1 MATYEIG
8 FVSNNWFK
16 EVHGKPAYVE
26 DGFCEHRL
34 DLKRCRENLRRR
46 NLSSSNRD
54 LVGF

>member
-26 DGFCEHRL
+26 DGFCEHQL
-34 DLKRCRENLRRR
+34 ENINSLKHFF
-46 NLSSSNRD
+46 LSRD
-54 LVGF
+54 HPFKTSAFF

>member
-34 DLKRCRENLRRR
+34 VLKRCRENLRRR
-46 NLSSSNRD
+46 KLSTSDRG